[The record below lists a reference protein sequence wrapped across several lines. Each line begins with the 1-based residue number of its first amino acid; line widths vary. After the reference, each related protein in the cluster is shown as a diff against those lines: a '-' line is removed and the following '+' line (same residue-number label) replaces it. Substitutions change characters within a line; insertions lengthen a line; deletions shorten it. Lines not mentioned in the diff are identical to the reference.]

1 MNIDYTHIPDRPG
14 VYYMR
19 DAKGRILYIGKAANL
34 KRRVSSYFLR
44 PHDTRIQTMV
54 GNIRRITFEET
65 DTALEAL
72 ILESARIK
80 EYAPPFNVREKDDK
94 SFLHVIVTKER
105 FPRILLVRGK
115 EMKDIPHT
123 KHYGPFTSASQLRE
137 ALRIVRRIFPW
148 HTHTSLP
155 ATGSRRRPCL
165 EYEMGLCPGTCA
177 DAITAGE
184 YARTIRNLKLF
195 FEGKKTRVLAAL
207 RRDMRAASTS
217 RDFEKADTFKK
228 RIFALQHIRDV
239 AFIADNSV
247 RGGEEGHAPYRIEGY
262 DISNI
267 GGLSAVGAMVVF
279 ADAAPDKAEYRK
291 FKIRTISQ
299 PDDVGMLKEVIM
311 RRFGN
316 AWRMPDLILIDGGT
330 PQVRAAERTLAAL
343 GISVPVVGIAKGPTR
358 KKNDIIGKIPEG
370 VKQETLIRVRDEAHR
385 FAVAYHKKVRHARFF
400 G

>member
-1 MNIDYTHIPDRPG
+1 MSIDYTHIPDRPG

-54 GNIRRITFEET
+54 GKIRRITYEET

-80 EYAPPFNVREKDDK
+80 EHKPPFNVREKDDK

-115 EMKDIPHT
+115 EMRDIPHT

-155 ATGSRRRPCL
+155 LSGPRSRPCL
-165 EYEMGLCPGTCA
+165 EYELGLCPGTCA
-177 DAITAGE
+177 GRITERE
-184 YARTIRNLKLF
+184 YARTVRNLKLF

-207 RRDMRAASTS
+207 RRDMRAASAT
-217 RDFEKADTFKK
+217 RDFEKAETLKK

-239 AFIADNSV
+239 AFIAGNPV
-247 RGGEEGHAPYRIEGY
+247 RGEEGTRAPYRIEGY

-267 GGLSAVGAMVVF
+267 AGLSAVGAMVVF
-279 ADAAPDKAEYRK
+279 SGAVPDKDEYRK
-291 FKIRTISQ
+291 FKIRTIDQ
-299 PDDVGMLKEVIM
+299 PDDVGMLKEVLM

-316 AWRMPDLILIDGGT
+316 AWRMPDLILIDGGM
-330 PQVRAAERTLAAL
+330 PQVRAAERTLASL
-343 GISVPVVGIAKGPTR
+343 GIAIPVVGIAKGPTR
-358 KKNDIIGKIPEG
+358 KKNDIIGKIPSG
-370 VKQETLIRVRDEAHR
+370 VEQETLIRVRDEAHR
-385 FAVAYHKKVRHARFF
+385 FAVAYHKKVRRVRFF